1 MTGNATPRSF
11 AAKISVPIDESGF
24 GLYPHMIP
32 QYSTQL
38 VLTPPASVTLP
49 VIGSEK
55 HFPVGR
61 VFCIGRN
68 YPWSPEH
75 PAMPKVMPSW
85 FMKPA
90 SAVFS
95 AKGTLPF
102 PPETNDFCHE
112 VELVVGISQGGTQIP
127 PRDAEKSHVWG
138 YAVGLDL
145 TRRDLQQLAKKSGA
159 PWEPAKAFDF
169 SAPCSAMV
177 PFGVCGPVTDNAIWL
192 KVNGVQRQKAKVSD
206 MLFSV
211 SELISMLSHSV
222 RLQPGDLIFTGT
234 PVGVDVLK
242 PNDVIQAG
250 VAGIAEISM
259 QVGEFC

>member
-1 MTGNATPRSF
+1 MGPLTGLEHSMTSLHLP
-11 AAKISVPIDESGF
+11 
-24 GLYPHMIP
+24 
-32 QYSTQL
+32 QL
-38 VLTPPASVTLP
+38 VLPQPARVTLP
-49 VIGSEK
+49 VAGSES

-68 YPWSPEH
+68 YPWTSDD
-75 PAMPKVMPSW
+75 PASPKVMPSW

-95 AKGTLPF
+95 AQGTLPF
-102 PPETNDFCHE
+102 PPETTDFCHE
-112 VELVVGISQGGTQIP
+112 VELVVGIGQGGTQIS
-127 PRDAEKSHVWG
+127 PRNADKAHVWG

-145 TRRDLQQLAKKSGA
+145 TRRDLQQLAKKSGS

-177 PFGVCGPVTDNAIWL
+177 PIGVCGPVTDNAIWL
-192 KVNGVQRQKAKVSD
+192 HVNGVQRQRAQVSD

-211 SELISMLSHSV
+211 PELISMLSYSV
-222 RLQPGDLIFTGT
+222 KLQPGDLIFTGT
-234 PVGVDVLK
+234 PVGVDVLQ